1 MTLSLVIL
9 GATISPDED
18 AKIEKLANET
28 MAQNKTL
35 EVVSIGDMEGSIN
48 DAILNLPINA
58 SSVLSE
64 NSPEDSEEKTW
75 YNFILRMAPCVSV
88 VVYTFSYGAGFGP
101 AIYTWT
107 SELFPSKLKGVGS
120 SIALASRNIVVFI
133 VLLFYPRMIEQL
145 GLSKVFWVHA
155 AIMFIGNI
163 FVFFVMPETRGL
175 TMTQLNEIFGGKI
188 SYEKDND
195 YGDIGEHDEAKDSLN
210 TDRNFVE
217 K

>member
-1 MTLSLVIL
+1 MYQKLRLQ
-9 GATISPDED
+9 TIYFIIS
-18 AKIEKLANET
+18 ANET
-28 MAQNKTL
+28 IAQNKTL

-64 NSPEDSEEKTW
+64 NSSEDSEEKTW

-120 SIALASRNIVVFI
+120 SIALARYE
-133 VLLFYPRMIEQL
+133 LLF
-145 GLSKVFWVHA
+145 H
-155 AIMFIGNI
+155 
-163 FVFFVMPETRGL
+163 
-175 TMTQLNEIFGGKI
+175 KI
-188 SYEKDND
+188 S
-195 YGDIGEHDEAKDSLN
+195 IIFLI
-210 TDRNFVE
+210 
-217 K
+217 